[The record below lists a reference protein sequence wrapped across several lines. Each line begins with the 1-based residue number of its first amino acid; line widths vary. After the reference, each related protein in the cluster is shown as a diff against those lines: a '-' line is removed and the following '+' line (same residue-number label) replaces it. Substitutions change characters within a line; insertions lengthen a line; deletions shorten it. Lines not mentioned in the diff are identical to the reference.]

1 MRPPGMGGAMGVMGG
16 GGGVPVSPSP
26 CHRLAVVVTRCEDEV
41 MAAIGAM
48 AALSDRLH
56 RAGQRLRVL
65 QGMGMGGR
73 GGVGTRRGG
82 RDGGGRGEGGAE
94 VGVGEETGAGRGV
107 WGQRGRGGEWG
118 RGCGDGGWE
127 MGTGRGIWAW
137 GGGHGDRE
145 GTQGS
150 HGSTGTVP
158 PPPPQG
164 WWPRIGRGGTGR
176 QRVRR
181 E

>member
-1 MRPPGMGGAMGVMGG
+1 M
-16 GGGVPVSPSP
+16 SPSP

-82 RDGGGRGEGGAE
+82 RDGGGRGEGGGE
-94 VGVGEETGAGRGV
+94 VGVGEETRG
-107 WGQRGRGGEWG
+107 
-118 RGCGDGGWE
+118 
-127 MGTGRGIWAW
+127 
-137 GGGHGDRE
+137 
-145 GTQGS
+145 
-150 HGSTGTVP
+150 
-158 PPPPQG
+158 
-164 WWPRIGRGGTGR
+164 
-176 QRVRR
+176 
-181 E
+181 

>member
-1 MRPPGMGGAMGVMGG
+1 M
-16 GGGVPVSPSP
+16 SPSP

-82 RDGGGRGEGGAE
+82 RDGGGRGEGGGE
-94 VGVGEETGAGRGV
+94 VGVGEETRGKGGGCRDRGDAGGNGGGDV
-107 WGQRGRGGEWG
+107 GTGGGKWGRGGGYGHGE
-118 RGCGDGGWE
+118 GDT
-127 MGTGRGIWAW
+127 GTGRGRRGLMAPLALFPL
-137 GGGHGDRE
+137 
-145 GTQGS
+145 
-150 HGSTGTVP
+150 P
-158 PPPPQG
+158 PPPGLVAPDR
-164 WWPRIGRGGTGR
+164 PRW
-176 QRVRR
+176 QR
-181 E
+181 EAAGET

>member
-1 MRPPGMGGAMGVMGG
+1 M
-16 GGGVPVSPSP
+16 SPSP

-82 RDGGGRGEGGAE
+82 RDGGGRGEGGGE

-127 MGTGRGIWAW
+127 MGTGRGY
-137 GGGHGDRE
+137 GHGE
-145 GTQGS
+145 GDT
-150 HGSTGTVP
+150 
-158 PPPPQG
+158 
-164 WWPRIGRGGTGR
+164 GTGR
-176 QRVRR
+176 GRR
-181 E
+181 GLMAPLALFPLPPPRAGGPGSAAVAPGGSG